1 MTNIFLKL
9 ESNWSLKL
17 FKTPGLQKA
26 LQSPL
31 RRNKSFINGF
41 LKSVLHRMNRNTK
54 IVKIFSKQLKRKQ
67 RKYTTPTKYLNVLEI
82 YRKWNVM
89 KDITGK
95 SKVKSTNL
103 PSKLTT
109 NKVDVY
115 NKPEIADS
123 FNDLFTNIGQKL
135 ASQIH
140 KSCKTFET

>member
-1 MTNIFLKL
+1 
-9 ESNWSLKL
+9 
-17 FKTPGLQKA
+17 
-26 LQSPL
+26 
-31 RRNKSFINGF
+31 
-41 LKSVLHRMNRNTK
+41 MNRNTK

-95 SKVKSTNL
+95 SKFKSTNL

-135 ASQIH
+135 ASQTH